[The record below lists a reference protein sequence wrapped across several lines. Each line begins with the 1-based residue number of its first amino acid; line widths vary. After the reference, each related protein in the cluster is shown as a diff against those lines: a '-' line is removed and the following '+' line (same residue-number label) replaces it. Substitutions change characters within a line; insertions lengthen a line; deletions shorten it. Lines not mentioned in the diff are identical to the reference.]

1 MKGIERSRIFFFEKV
16 LPELEKEF
24 PTIYPKLQ
32 VGKVGR
38 GSECYGY
45 DDEYST
51 DHDYTSGIQFYLT
64 EEQDLEYGFKLT
76 RFYSRFMKNHT
87 KSHYRERREGVFSI
101 SEFLTSTIGFST
113 LPQKAEDWLSIP
125 EHALFELTNGE
136 IFQEGSGEFVKIRK
150 EAMFGIPSDVYR
162 KRISAH
168 MILASQNGEYN
179 YQRIQKHGEKLA
191 ATFAL
196 YDFASHISHLVFELN
211 RQPAPYFKWR
221 FRKMKELEWGSE
233 ITTLLETLLLD
244 NESEKITLI
253 DSIRDKICKKA
264 YDEGYTK
271 KLASSL
277 EEASFMT
284 KEGIENQTLKNLHIM
299 EY

>member
-1 MKGIERSRIFFFEKV
+1 MRGIEISRTFFFEKV
-16 LPELEKEF
+16 LPELKKEF
-24 PTIYPKLQ
+24 PDRYSELQ
-32 VGKVGR
+32 IGKVGR

-45 DDEYST
+45 DDKYSA
-51 DHDYTSGIQFYLT
+51 DHDYTAGIQFYLT

-76 RFYSRFMKNHT
+76 RFYSRFIKNNT
-87 KSHYRERREGVFSI
+87 QSYYRERREGVFSI
-101 SEFLTSTIGFST
+101 SEFLTSIIGFSA

-150 EAMFGIPSDVYR
+150 EAMFGIPLDVYK

-179 YQRIQKHGEKLA
+179 YQRILKHGEELA
-191 ATFAL
+191 ANFAL
-196 YDFASHISHLVFELN
+196 HDFVNHISHLVFELN
-211 RQPAPYFKWR
+211 KQPTPYFKWR
-221 FRKMKELEWGSE
+221 FKKMKELEWGDE
-233 ITTLLETLLLD
+233 ITTLLESLLLD
-244 NESEKITLI
+244 NESEKIKII
-253 DSIRDKICKKA
+253 DIIKDKICKKA

-271 KLASSL
+271 KPASSL

-284 KEGIENQTLKNLHIM
+284 KEGIENQKLKKLHIM